1 MRTRLF
7 GLFAGFLAILVGTP
21 TSAFA
26 QGKTSFLFDG
36 VVLTGKAHFFGPNTT
51 PEARNILEHGGPLE
65 AKNRLFPGIELR
77 FNQSGRLTFGVGV
90 QRWNL
95 EKFEHFSYIY
105 PDGGEY
111 RYDRIRK
118 ADGEVVTGT
127 LYVNLLTRGPARP
140 FVGVGSGIALLKG
153 SRTIANIVD
162 KNQSFPDSIQTA
174 DLLKAVVKG
183 VAGLN
188 VYPTKHLV
196 LSLGGGYINGP
207 ALTLGAGFTF

>member
-1 MRTRLF
+1 MRRLF
-7 GLFAGFLAILVGTP
+7 GVFAGFLAVLVGTP

-26 QGKTSFLFDG
+26 QGKTYVLFDG

-65 AKNRLFPGIELR
+65 AKSRLFPGIELR
-77 FNQSGRLTFGVGV
+77 FNQSGRLILGVGV

-95 EKFEHFSYIY
+95 EKFEHSSYIY

-111 RYDRIRK
+111 RYDEIRK

-140 FVGVGSGIALLKG
+140 FVGVGSGIAVLKG
-153 SRTIANIVD
+153 SYTIANIVD
-162 KNQSFPDSIQTA
+162 RGVSHPDYTQTA
-174 DLLKAVVKG
+174 DLLKDVVKG

-188 VYPTKHLV
+188 IYPAKHL
-196 LSLGGGYINGP
+196 LFSIAGGYINGP
-207 ALTLGAGFTF
+207 ALNVGVGVTF

>member
-1 MRTRLF
+1 MRRLF
-7 GLFAGFLAILVGTP
+7 GLFAGFLAILVTP
-21 TSAFA
+21 TSASA
-26 QGKTSFLFDG
+26 QGKTSVLFDG

-51 PEARNILEHGGPLE
+51 PEAQNILEYGGPLE

-95 EKFEHFSYIY
+95 EKFEHSSYID
-105 PDGGEY
+105 PDGVEC
-111 RYDRIRK
+111 RYDEIRR

-153 SRTIANIVD
+153 SGAIANIVYRG
-162 KNQSFPDSIQTA
+162 KSYPDSIQTA

-188 VYPTKHLV
+188 IYPAKHL
-196 LSLGGGYINGP
+196 LFSIAGGYINGP